1 MQVCIYEDIHYENL
15 EPLIFV
21 RPVYDLIC
29 GMSTLKDKILRHF
42 PQNKFSLHTRTY
54 LAGYLKLVNKVPVNE
69 IIDNDVLFINGRV
82 LADSNFLNEIDIN
95 HKEPIIYKNKDTIVA
110 ARLNGEYLN
119 KFLPKLNDLISDQ
132 DFLGINNIKVENVD
146 VKTINYIW
154 DLIHYHHDMMIEDYQ
169 VLFSKIENRFDGK
182 IFDGVHIVEKENVL
196 IKSGTIIKPGVVLD
210 ASKGPIVIEN
220 NVQIFPN
227 AVIEGPAFIGE
238 NSQIKAQAYI
248 YDNVYAGKVCKLGG
262 EVEYSIFYPYTNKQH
277 AGFIGHA
284 YIGSWVNLGADTNC
298 SDLKNNYGFVRM
310 YVNGEAI
317 VTNQQ
322 FLGVVIGDHTK
333 VAINTMFN
341 TGTVVGFSSNIFGA
355 GFPSKS
361 LPSFTWG
368 GCGTSTTY
376 DLERAI
382 ETAKRV
388 MARRNYIMSEEEE
401 NIFRKT
407 FDITKK
413 ARKRNGYPY

>member
-1 MQVCIYEDIHYENL
+1 MQICIYEDIHYENL
-15 EPLIFV
+15 EPLIFI
-21 RPVYDLIC
+21 RPVYDLVC
-29 GMSTLKDKILRHF
+29 GMTSLREKIVRLF
-42 PQNKFSLHTRTY
+42 PNNKIALHCRKY
-54 LAGYLKLVNKVPVNE
+54 LEPYLKVLYKFDINTVS
-69 IIDNDVLFINGRV
+69 DNDVLFINGRT
-82 LADSNFLNEIDIN
+82 LATDELLKFIDLKN
-95 HKEPIIYKNKDTIVA
+95 KDCVVYKNKEGVVA
-110 ARLNGEYLN
+110 ARLNGEMLE

-132 DFLGINNIKVENVD
+132 DFNNLKIFEIEA
-146 VKTINYIW
+146 KTINYNW
-154 DLIHYHHDMMIEDYQ
+154 DLIHYHSEMMLYDYSYLAANVNEKNQ
-169 VLFSKIENRFDGK
+169 AKVY
-182 IFDGVHIVEKENVL
+182 DGVHIVEKDNVIL
-196 IKSGTIIKPGVVLD
+196 KSGTIVKPGVVLD
-210 ASKGPIVIEN
+210 ASKGPIFIEN
-220 NVQIFPN
+220 NVNIFPN
-227 AVIEGPAFIGE
+227 AVIEGPAYIGE
-238 NSQIKAQAYI
+238 GSQIKAQAYI
-248 YDNVYAGKVCKLGG
+248 YDNVSAGKVCKLGG
-262 EVEYSIFYPYTNKQH
+262 EVEYSIILPFTNKQH

-284 YIGSWVNLGADTNC
+284 YLGSWVNLGADTNC

-310 YVNGEAI
+310 FVNGEAI

-341 TGTVVGFSSNIFGA
+341 TGTVVGFSSNVFGA

-368 GCGTSTTY
+368 GCGSASTTY

-401 NIFRKT
+401 NVFRKT

-413 ARKRNGYPY
+413 VRKRAGYPY